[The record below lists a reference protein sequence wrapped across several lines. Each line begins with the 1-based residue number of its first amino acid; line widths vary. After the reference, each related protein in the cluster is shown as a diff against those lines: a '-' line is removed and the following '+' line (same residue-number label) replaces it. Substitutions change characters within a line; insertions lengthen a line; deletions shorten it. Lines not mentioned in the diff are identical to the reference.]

1 MLIELDQLESQ
12 QAHDLLTGAIVP
24 RPIAW
29 VSTVNQSGEHNLAP
43 FSFFTGVAWRPA
55 TIAVSIVNRKDGTEK
70 DTLRNIRQTK
80 EFVVNSVSV
89 TQGPLMFNTAQTLPY
104 GTDEAGRC
112 HVEMVP
118 AERVACRRVKD
129 AKVAFECRLLDV
141 VTVGSGSFAGNLVL
155 GSVLALHVDDRILRD
170 GPEISWS
177 GLDSLGRV
185 GGANRFCA
193 VRSVIEMDAE
203 KQGVA

>member
-1 MLIELDQLESQ
+1 MLIELDQLEESQ

-29 VSTVNQSGEHNLAP
+29 VSTVNPAGEHNLAP

-55 TIAVSIVNRKDGTEK
+55 TIAVSIVNRKDGSEK

-89 TQGPLMFNTAQTLPY
+89 EQGPLMFRTAQTLPY
-104 GTDEAGRC
+104 GTDEAGIC

-118 AERVACRRVKD
+118 AELVGCRRVKD

-155 GSVLALHVDDRILRD
+155 GSVLALHVDERILRD

-177 GLDSLGRV
+177 GLNSLGRV

-193 VRSVIEMDAE
+193 VESVIEMELE
-203 KQGVA
+203 K

>member
-1 MLIELDQLESQ
+1 MLIDLNQLEEPQ

-29 VSTVNQSGEHNLAP
+29 VSTVNQAGEHNLAP

-55 TIAVSIVNRKDGTEK
+55 TIAVSIVNRKDGSEK

-89 TQGPLMFNTAQTLPY
+89 EQGPLMFNTAQTLPY
-104 GTDEAGRC
+104 GTDEAGTCR
-112 HVEMVP
+112 VEMVP

-129 AKVAFECRLLDV
+129 AKVAFECRLRDV

-155 GSVLALHVDDRILRD
+155 GSVLALHVDDRVLLD
-170 GPEISWS
+170 GREISWS
-177 GLDSLGRV
+177 GLHSLGRV

-193 VRSVIEMDAE
+193 VESVIEME
-203 KQGVA
+203 SGK